1 MGKQLFGRV
10 LVGYRQG
17 TVKVQSLSEIA
28 HWPFLFRLRSH
39 GHPQTHS
46 QHPKTIAMQPQC
58 IITTQITNLSNLR
71 GHNNT
76 KTHQSSTEESQK
88 KPQETLGQR
97 VVKAFAE
104 SCRCLFVASMFCD
117 LNTSFTLLLN
127 QLLFVRRSQLLAT
140 CFRSKRRKTISAS
153 SFAQREDKSNEII

>member
-10 LVGYRQG
+10 LVGYSQG

-28 HWPFLFRLRSH
+28 HWPFLFRLHSH
-39 GHPQTHS
+39 DHPQTHS

-76 KTHQSSTEESQK
+76 KTHQSPTEESQK
-88 KPQETLGQR
+88 LQETLGQR